1 MMTGELRE
9 LYWDST
15 YAIVV
20 GLMETHPQRSPDDVG
35 LDELAGLVEALPG
48 FVDAHELVTERI
60 LLDILSVWYE
70 EATNL

>member
-1 MMTGELRE
+1 MTNSVRE

-20 GLMETHPQRSPDDVG
+20 GLMESLPQHSPDDVG
-35 LDELAGLVEALPG
+35 LDELTEMVISLPG
-48 FVDAHELVTERI
+48 FVDAPELVTERI